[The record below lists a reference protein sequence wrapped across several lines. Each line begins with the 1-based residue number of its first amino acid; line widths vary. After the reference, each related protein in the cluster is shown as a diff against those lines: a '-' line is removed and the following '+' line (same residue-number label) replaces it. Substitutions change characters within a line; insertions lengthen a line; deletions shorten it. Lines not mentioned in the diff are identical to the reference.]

1 MSRRLSLSKIN
12 RPPVSLSCIAKQAR
26 LHAGSEDKIIV
37 TVSTVT
43 HDEHLLEITV
53 ATLRSTRS
61 AQEHILNAGDETSTL
76 DQLAL
81 CVPTGGNY
89 SNPRCQEQS

>member
-1 MSRRLSLSKIN
+1 MPRHLSLSKIN

-26 LHAGSEDKIIV
+26 LRVGSEDKIIV

-43 HDEHLLEITV
+43 HDEHLLEI
-53 ATLRSTRS
+53 STHS
-61 AQEHILNAGDETSTL
+61 AQEHILNAGDEMSTL

-81 CVPTGGNY
+81 CVPTGGND